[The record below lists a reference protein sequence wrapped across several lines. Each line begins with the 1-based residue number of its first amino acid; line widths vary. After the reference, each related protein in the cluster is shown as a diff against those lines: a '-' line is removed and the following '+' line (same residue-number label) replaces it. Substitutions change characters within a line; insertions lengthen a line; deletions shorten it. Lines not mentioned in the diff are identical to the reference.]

1 MKEIFCFFNFKL
13 ILQTQTMKN
22 QLIGFE
28 NWASLINKNH
38 G

>member
-22 QLIGFE
+22 KLIGFE
-28 NWASLINKNH
+28 IWAYLTYKNH